1 MVKDSTL
8 HTITSVI
15 YALLAYF
22 APGFRWAWLGLAICF
37 AGLAFHER
45 NQYPSQ
51 SGGDRARTVRK
62 LDSGTS

>member
-1 MVKDSTL
+1 MVEASTL

-22 APGFRWAWLGLAICF
+22 VPSFRWAWLGLAICF
-37 AGLAFHER
+37 AGLAFHKR
-45 NQYPSQ
+45 NQDPSQ
-51 SGGDRARTVRK
+51 SSGDQARKVRK